1 MTKRKSAKAKE
12 IRATTP
18 TEAVRNGWLAYLGLY
33 GVALE
38 RVKPTIAA
46 IGEKYT
52 DVFGDL
58 VAKGETVEA
67 TAIER
72 MQDAR
77 DRVEGL
83 YEAAIEKAR
92 VVVPFARPAA
102 AKVKTLEAE
111 IDALNAKIAELSKKP
126 ATKVVRARAKKAA

>member
-1 MTKRKSAKAKE
+1 MTKRKTAKAKE
-12 IRATTP
+12 IRTLTP
-18 TEAVRNGWLAYLGLY
+18 AEAVRNGWLAYLGLY

-58 VAKGETVEA
+58 VAKGETVET

-72 MQDAR
+72 IQDAR

-92 VVVPFARPAA
+92 VVVPFVRPQT
-102 AKVKTLEAE
+102 AKVKSLEAE
-111 IDALNAKIAELSKKP
+111 IDALNAKIASLSKSTTAKAP
-126 ATKVVRARAKKAA
+126 RARAKKAA